1 MLTITPKEL
10 TRALALCKQVTERR
24 VTIPVLAMIRLTGEG
39 SALKV
44 QATDLD
50 NYLTV
55 DAECGCTEPLDVLLR
70 PDVLAHFARHAQG
83 LITIKREGD
92 NVKLT
97 SGDIS
102 AEFFDVIPV
111 EDWPEMRQPDG
122 ATATIPEVDF
132 VELLRHTRPFISTEE
147 TRYYLNGVYLH
158 APEGKLIGAATDG
171 HRIAEYST
179 GVNWFDRSHILPTK
193 AAKIIALASKKGNG
207 ALDVTTDNDVNRCSL
222 RFVAQG
228 WTLTCKTIDGTF
240 PDYSRVFPKFE
251 AQKIVV
257 TVAQAAAMALSGKR
271 SPWGSMA
278 VKIKPDDGVMRSDSQ
293 PHGYT
298 MTAPCAGT
306 GAAFGLNL
314 SYLKDVLRRHEVV
327 RFEGDGAGNP
337 FWMRTDNA
345 KLRMVIM
352 PMRV

>member
-24 VTIPVLAMIRLTGEG
+24 VTAPVLAMIRLTGGG
-39 SALKV
+39 STLKV

-55 DAECGCTEPLDVLLR
+55 EAECECAEPLDVLLR
-70 PDVLAHFARHAQG
+70 PDVLAHFARHAQA

-111 EDWPEMRQPDG
+111 DDWPEMRQPDG
-122 ATATIPEVDF
+122 TTATISEADF
-132 VELLRHTRPFISTEE
+132 VELLRHTRPFISTKE
-147 TRYYLNGVYLH
+147 TCYYLNGVYLH
-158 APEGKLIGAATDG
+158 APEGNLIGVATDG

-179 GVNWFDRSHILPTK
+179 GADWFARSHILPTK
-193 AAKIIALASKKGNG
+193 AAKIIAIASKKGNG
-207 ALDVTTDNDVNRCSL
+207 ALEVTTDNDVNRCSL

-240 PDYSRVFPKFE
+240 PDYSRVLPKFE
-251 AQKIVV
+251 APTIVV
-257 TVAQAAAMALSGKR
+257 NVAQAAAMALSGGDAR
-271 SPWGSMA
+271 AAQIDPTEG
-278 VKIKPDDGVMRSDSQ
+278 KITTGARYAG
-293 PHGYT
+293 HT
-298 MTAPCAGT
+298 MTAPCTGT

-327 RFEGDGAGNP
+327 RFEGDGAKSP

>member
-1 MLTITPKEL
+1 MLTITPKEV
-10 TRALALCKQVTERR
+10 TRALTLCKQVTERR
-24 VTIPVLAMIRLTGEG
+24 NTIPVLAMIRLTGKG

-55 DAECGCTEPLDVLLR
+55 EAECDCTEQLDVLLR

-102 AEFFDVIPV
+102 AEFFDVITV
-111 EDWPEMRQPDG
+111 DDWPEMRQPDG
-122 ATATIPEVDF
+122 ATATISEADF
-132 VELLRHTRPFISTEE
+132 VELLRHTRTFISTEE

-158 APEGKLIGAATDG
+158 APEGKLIGASTDG
-171 HRIAEYST
+171 RRIAESCT
-179 GVNWFDRSHILPTK
+179 GSDWFDRSHILPTK
-193 AAKIIALASKKGNG
+193 AAKIIAIASKKGNG
-207 ALDVTTDNDVNRCSL
+207 ALEVMTDNDVNRCAM

-228 WTLTCKTIDGTF
+228 WKLTCKTIDGTF

-251 AQKIVV
+251 APTIVV
-257 TVAQAAAMALSGKR
+257 TIAQAAAMALSRGGDRAARIDPTEGKITTVGR
-271 SPWGSMA
+271 F
-278 VKIKPDDGVMRSDSQ
+278 DG
-293 PHGYT
+293 HI
-298 MTAPCAGT
+298 MTAPCT
-306 GAAFGLNL
+306 GRGGAFALNL
-314 SYLKDVLRRHEVV
+314 SHLQDVLRRHEVV
-327 RFEGDGAGNP
+327 RLEGDGDQSP